1 MMNSKP
7 SNDPISTMRH
17 TIIDREPATPSPDL
31 ASLHH
36 LEAESQDKATATA
49 RAHREIWSPRSET
62 GTLWVRPWGG
72 K

>member
-7 SNDPISTMRH
+7 SNDPIGTLGH

-31 ASLHH
+31 ASVHRP
-36 LEAESQDKATATA
+36 EDESEGKATAAA

>member
-7 SNDPISTMRH
+7 SNDPISTLRD

-31 ASLHH
+31 ASLHR
-36 LEAESQDKATATA
+36 LKVESQDKATDTA
-49 RAHREIWSPRSET
+49 RSHREIWSSRSET

>member
-7 SNDPISTMRH
+7 SNDPISTLRH
-17 TIIDREPATPSPDL
+17 TIIDREPAKPSPV
-31 ASLHH
+31 ASLHR
-36 LEAESQDKATATA
+36 LEAESQVKATATV

>member
-7 SNDPISTMRH
+7 SNNPISTLRH

-31 ASLHH
+31 ASLHR
-36 LEAESQDKATATA
+36 LEAESQGKATGPAK
-49 RAHREIWSPRSET
+49 AHGEIWSPRSET